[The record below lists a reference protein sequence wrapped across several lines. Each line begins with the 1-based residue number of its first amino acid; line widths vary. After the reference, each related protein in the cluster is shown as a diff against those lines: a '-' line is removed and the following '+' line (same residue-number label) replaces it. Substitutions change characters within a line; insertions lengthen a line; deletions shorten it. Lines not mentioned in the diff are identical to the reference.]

1 MAIDL
6 LSDGLNKIKLC
17 ERVGKEGCEVKSSKL
32 LGSVLDVLK
41 TYGYIAEYTHKDNGK
56 GGLLVVKLNGKINEL
71 RSVKPRFA
79 VSSKKWIETET
90 NFLPSYNIG
99 LLVVSTPKG
108 VMSNKEAKEAKMG
121 GRLIAFVY

>member
-17 ERVGKEGCEVKSSKL
+17 ERVGKPDCEVKSSKL
-32 LGSVLDVLK
+32 LASVLDVLK
-41 TYGYIAEYTHKDNGK
+41 AHGYIEGYSAKDNGK
-56 GGLLVVKLNGKINEL
+56 GGALVVKLNGKINEL

-79 VSSKKWIETET
+79 VSSKQWVEKET